1 MNWNYSCTERKQKEM
16 TRKSSEYDSK
26 QSAKR
31 GPYYSIYGET
41 YDMGSYREREKKEK
55 RRDKFIWTVGYIVM
69 ALLTIVF
76 VCCLV
81 WLV

>member
-1 MNWNYSCTERKQKEM
+1 MNWNYSYTERKQKEM
-16 TRKSSEYDSK
+16 TSRASK
-26 QSAKR
+26 YESRQSRKR
-31 GPYYSIYGET
+31 GPYYSIYEET
-41 YDMGSYREREKKEK
+41 CSIGDYAERAKKEK
-55 RRDKFIWTVGYIVM
+55 RRDKFTWTVGYIVM